1 MGIVDRLT
9 SDETLDEGKQ
19 AVLRRLETFIE
30 AVPGA
35 LQIALRSMV
44 SAEERRASGDE
55 AGAGQM
61 EKIPELLIDAGE
73 LGLKNLSQ
81 DGLRDIVMIL
91 LRVAATS
98 VVKL

>member
-1 MGIVDRLT
+1 MGITDSLT
-9 SDETLDEGKQ
+9 SKETLDESKQ
-19 AVLRRLETFIE
+19 AILRRLETFIE
-30 AVPGA
+30 AVPNA
-35 LQIALRSMV
+35 LEVAFRSMV
-44 SAEERRASGDE
+44 AAEERRASGDE
-55 AGAGQM
+55 QGAENM

-81 DGLRDIVMIL
+81 DGLRDIVLIL